1 LLDSFSI
8 SPHNKIIGS
17 LLDDDSYED
26 NSVWDDDD
34 ESDHDDDNNNNIKN
48 ENRNDDIN
56 ENRVKSEL
64 YETLHSACDKD
75 DNTMDSKS
83 FTSADSKWR

>member
-1 LLDSFSI
+1 MLDSFSI
-8 SPHNKIIGS
+8 SPHNTIIGS

-26 NSVWDDDD
+26 NSVRDDDDDD
-34 ESDHDDDNNNNIKN
+34 ESDHDDDNNNIKN

-64 YETLHSACDKD
+64 YEAFHSACDKD

-83 FTSADSKWR
+83 FTSADSK